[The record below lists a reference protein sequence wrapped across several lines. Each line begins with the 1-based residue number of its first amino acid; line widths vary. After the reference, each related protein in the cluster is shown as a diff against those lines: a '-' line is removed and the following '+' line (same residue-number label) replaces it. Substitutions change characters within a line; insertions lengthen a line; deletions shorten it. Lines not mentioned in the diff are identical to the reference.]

1 MREVVIT
8 GLGAVAPNGVGN
20 DNFWSALKE
29 GKSGIRRISRFD
41 VSGYP
46 SQIGGEIPPE
56 WIESLES
63 LESRE
68 NGRPWSAR
76 LILAAAR
83 LALQD
88 AGISQDEFHAS
99 QSGIWV
105 GVSTSDMGVVESEYE
120 RFRES
125 GFTKPTNV
133 YYSFPHTAASELASA
148 LKCPSQVITVSAGC
162 PSGLFSI
169 IYAAE
174 SIMQG
179 NTQVAL
185 AGGGDA
191 PLTPLAYASF
201 CSAGL
206 MPTTYNDAPQ
216 AASRPFDAKREGGVL
231 AEGAGMVVLE
241 DAEHASLRGAKIYA
255 RLDGWSISNATSPK
269 QLKASFVASLSGALR
284 KAGLS
289 PVMIDYISAHA
300 PGDKLIDK
308 METMAIKEV
317 FGSFACNVPVSSIK
331 SMIGN
336 PLAAAGPLQLI
347 ATVQIIQ
354 HRYITPTINYEYP
367 DPSCDLDCVPNKG
380 RVARVNRALIN
391 LHGIGGA
398 NASLVIK
405 GQ

>member
-46 SQIGGEIPPE
+46 SQIGGEIPLE
-56 WIESLES
+56 WIEPLDN
-63 LESRE
+63 RE

-88 AGISQDEFHAS
+88 AGISQDEFHAL

-120 RFRES
+120 IFRES
-125 GFTKPTNV
+125 GFAKPTNV

-148 LKCPSQVITVSAGC
+148 LKCSGQVITVSAGC

-201 CSAGL
+201 CSARL
-206 MPTTYNDAPQ
+206 LPSIYNDAPQ

-241 DAEHASLRGAKIYA
+241 DAEHASARGAKIYA
-255 RLDGWSISNATSPK
+255 RLDGWSITNATSPK

-289 PVMIDYISAHA
+289 PVMIDYISPHA